1 MVKYSLLCI
10 LKILFRVSK
19 IKKKLILTLSFMI
32 FIFGLTGCNK
42 DNGKTI
48 KDTISNNYSEDLEIV
63 KWSYS
68 KKEPDNPDKNSA
80 SFMGDITMG
89 SKDYMSKKAVNIN
102 LKKGQSLRIETNTDY
117 PITVMLKDNSNEK
130 YWLCFK

>member
-1 MVKYSLLCI
+1 M
-10 LKILFRVSK
+10 
-19 IKKKLILTLSFMI
+19 KKKLILTLSFMI

-89 SKDYMSKKAVNIN
+89 NKDYMSKKAVNIN